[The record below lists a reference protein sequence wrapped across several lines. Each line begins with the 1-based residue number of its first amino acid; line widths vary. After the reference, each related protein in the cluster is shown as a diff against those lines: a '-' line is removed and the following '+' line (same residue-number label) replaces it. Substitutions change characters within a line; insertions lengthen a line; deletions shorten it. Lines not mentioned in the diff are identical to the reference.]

1 MLSLALHAAQLKRI
15 PRMGWVIR
23 GAPLGGQPENVA
35 AHSYGVVFITLLLLD
50 AADGS
55 VDREMTLRMAI
66 VHDLAES
73 LIGDLPRPL
82 RRFISDETKYAAE
95 RAALDEILA
104 EYPNADSLR
113 LAWEQYHEGVSAEA
127 QLVKD
132 ADRLDMMIQAYLYE
146 QAGQQNLDDF
156 WQSRYA
162 TQFNTPAATQMF
174 ADLLEKRSEMRSG
187 R

>member
-35 AHSYGVVFITLLLLD
+35 AHSYGVVFLTLLLLD
-50 AADGS
+50 SATPDLNR
-55 VDREMTLRMAI
+55 DLTLRMAI

-82 RRFISDETKYAAE
+82 RRFISDESKHAAEYAA
-95 RAALDEILA
+95 LNEILA
-104 EYPNADSLR
+104 DAPNAESLR
-113 LAWEQYHEGVSAEA
+113 SAWESYHEGSSAEA

-146 QAGQQNLDDF
+146 QAGQRNLEDF

-162 TQFNTPAATQMF
+162 TTFNTHAATQMF
-174 ADLLEKRSEMRSG
+174 TELLAKRQTIKAEK
-187 R
+187 